1 MSPRL
6 ARAVCFVQSERAIV
20 TPKRGAVTG
29 VGTTKTRLGNSEMAP
44 IFDELAKA
52 GWLLEPTNAT
62 RVKCIGPANEGPV
75 FVSVRAMGREVNNQ
89 KRNLRQHGFVFAGD
103 KPKEQEEEEVVASA
117 ARGLELAVSNGRV
130 LTDGDLPPALDQM
143 LTALRST
150 MRNELDAA
158 AHAVETE
165 QWEQLYQEEA
175 AKVARLEK
183 EIEALTKRAEKAES
197 RWKELQALLR
207 KD

>member
-1 MSPRL
+1 
-6 ARAVCFVQSERAIV
+6 
-20 TPKRGAVTG
+20 
-29 VGTTKTRLGNSEMAP
+29 
-44 IFDELAKA
+44 
-52 GWLLEPTNAT
+52 
-62 RVKCIGPANEGPV
+62 
-75 FVSVRAMGREVNNQ
+75 MGREVNNQ